1 MMIHIVLLQPRAET
15 SSEEMNA
22 VLKQV
27 QALQEAIPGII
38 DVQIGENVSKNHQG
52 YTHGFVMRFVD
63 SDHLKAYAP
72 HQAHRVV
79 SDELVR
85 ICHSIIDFD
94 IEQPE
99 TR

>member
-1 MMIHIVLLQPRAET
+1 MFLLTLSALEVLHGLHGYRTEHRA
-15 SSEEMNA
+15 
-22 VLKQV
+22 
-27 QALQEAIPGII
+27 
-38 DVQIGENVSKNHQG
+38 
-52 YTHGFVMRFVD
+52 
-63 SDHLKAYAP
+63 
-72 HQAHRVV
+72 V